1 MVIIF
6 SHLYKYRKGEICHSG
21 RKIMKFRS
29 IGRRARMRLY
39 METKCI
45 GPPFAFAQGNFRF
58 ARDVWQQE
66 GGSPI
71 KKAPNKEDT

>member
-6 SHLYKYRKGEICHSG
+6 SHLQKYRKGEICHSG

-29 IGRRARMRLY
+29 IGRRARMRLN

-45 GPPFAFAQGNFRF
+45 GPRFAFAQGKLSLRSGCL
-58 ARDVWQQE
+58 ATS
-66 GGSPI
+66 GGSRI